1 MFENNFPI
9 EKVGTGYSALWNAFK
24 RSAADAS
31 ADEKLVLF
39 SGSARHVYRF
49 G

>member
-1 MFENNFPI
+1 LFESNFAV
-9 EKVGTGYSALWNAFK
+9 EKVGTGYSVLWNAFK
-24 RSAADAS
+24 RSAAGAL

-39 SGSARHVYRF
+39 SGTARHVYRF